1 MPDQYEELENL
12 IQDGKLEAAEQ
23 RLFQWIRDHP
33 NDSHAWMLYGKSVA
47 SQTQKRDCFRRALSL
62 DPSNSE
68 AEVLLKQLDSAIS
81 PAFQK
86 ASQSIGSKLRPPISI
101 PSPQQPTFQTHPIVP
116 KSPIFN
122 EVTITRF
129 KFLIY
134 SFLHFLFT
142 ILLGATL
149 VFILASLVPGLLH
162 IKNSTETIQR
172 GWISNSSSSD
182 ANETLQSLANI
193 FLNPSNLDYRKVSNY
208 QELRLLGTKITT
220 VSSISKQIQFTG
232 VRFVGQLIGGYVLQS
247 GKDGQPLVVTM
258 VVDFDGNRIPIVY
271 YGPVSNFNYDDT
283 LLIEGVYIT
292 EANGVA
298 AQRVQQL
305 ATSVSTRP
313 SADTMILL
321 RYSGI
326 VLLWTLLCVS
336 IFIWKL
342 NLRRWRYTKTL
353 LLSPIATLFCLLPL
367 TVFLAGCSIDL
378 STTLSPDGTGITTIL
393 AQESRQNMDFLRS
406 APNISGYMS
415 ALIRDIKESGAM
427 FEQYIEGDQELFF
440 LQRYFN
446 NSSGGTGNTFPI
458 EGSWI
463 TVQLYTEGYEEVMRF
478 LGVVDTRALYSDST
492 GISSDVAN
500 AIRDQLN
507 QISMT
512 YHLNVPGH
520 IAYHNGDETTNQ
532 QVSWQLRM
540 NESNYLVAETRFP
553 AGNKMVSASN
563 SLYIWIGLGV
573 VFLIATL
580 FLLASFLVG
589 STSNN
594 KTVRKA

>member
-1 MPDQYEELENL
+1 MPDQYEEFENL

-33 NDSHAWMLYGKSVA
+33 NDSRAWMLYGKSVT
-47 SQTQKRDCFRRALSL
+47 SQSQKRDCFRRALSL
-62 DPSNSE
+62 DPTNSE
-68 AEVLLKQLDSAIS
+68 AEVLLKQLDPAVS
-81 PAFQK
+81 PA
-86 ASQSIGSKLRPPISI
+86 SQEVKQSTESKLRPPISI

-116 KSPIFN
+116 KSPIFS
-122 EVTITRF
+122 EVTITRL

-149 VFILASLVPGLLH
+149 VFILASLVPGLLY
-162 IKNSTETIQR
+162 IENSTETIQR

-208 QELRLLGTKITT
+208 QELRLLGTKIIT

-232 VRFVGQLIGGYVLQS
+232 VRFIGHLIGGYVLQS

-271 YGPVSNFNYDDT
+271 YGPVSNFHYDDT

-305 ATSVSTRP
+305 ATSISTRP
-313 SADTMILL
+313 SEDTMILL

-326 VLLWTLLCVS
+326 VLLWALLCVS

-353 LLSPIATLFCLLPL
+353 LLSPVATLFCLLPL

-415 ALIRDIKESGAM
+415 ALIRDVKESGAM
-427 FEQYIEGDQELFF
+427 FEQYIEGDQEFF
-440 LQRYFN
+440 LLQRYFN

-463 TVQLYTEGYEEVMRF
+463 TVELYTEGNEEVMRF

-492 GISSDVAN
+492 GISPDVAN

-532 QVSWQLRM
+532 HVSWQLRM
-540 NESNYLVAETRFP
+540 NESNYLVAETRFS
-553 AGNKMVSASN
+553 AGNKMASTSY
-563 SLYIWIGLGV
+563 SLYIWIALGV

-580 FLLASFLVG
+580 FLIASFRVR
-589 STSNN
+589 SASN
-594 KTVRKA
+594 KTGNPA